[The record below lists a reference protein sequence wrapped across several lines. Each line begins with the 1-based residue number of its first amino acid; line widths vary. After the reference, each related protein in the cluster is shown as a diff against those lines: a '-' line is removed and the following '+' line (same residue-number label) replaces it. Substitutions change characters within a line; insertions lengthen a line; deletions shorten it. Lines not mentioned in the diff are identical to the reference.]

1 VNGGEVRVTIS
12 HNKTKEE
19 VMKAVDSSFDQLFQ
33 GSDAL
38 PVKLVGQQRSWQ
50 GSTLTFAMNAS
61 MGFMSTPIKGTIE
74 VTDRD
79 ITIDADLG
87 ILERL
92 IPAKKA
98 EELLTTKMR
107 GLLN

>member
-1 VNGGEVRVTIS
+1 MRVSIS
-12 HNKTKEE
+12 HNKPKEE
-19 VMKAVDSSFDQLFQ
+19 VMKSVDSSFEQLFQ
-33 GSDAL
+33 GSSGL

-50 GSTLTFAMNAS
+50 GSTMTFAMTAS
-61 MGFMSTPIKGTIE
+61 LGFMSAPIKGTIE

-87 ILERL
+87 ILEKM

-98 EELLTTKMR
+98 EELITTKVR
-107 GLLN
+107 GLLK

>member
-1 VNGGEVRVTIS
+1 VRVTIS
-12 HNKTKEE
+12 HNKSKEE
-19 VMKAVDSSFDQLFQ
+19 VVKAVDSSFDQLFQ
-33 GSDAL
+33 DSGL

-50 GSTLTFAMNAS
+50 GSTMTFAMNAS
-61 MGFMSTPIKGTIE
+61 LGFMSAPIKGTIE

-87 ILERL
+87 ILERM

-98 EELLTTKMR
+98 EELITTKVR
-107 GLLN
+107 GLLK

>member
-1 VNGGEVRVTIS
+1 VRVTIS

-19 VMKAVDSSFDQLFQ
+19 VMKGVDKSFDQLFEG
-33 GSDAL
+33 GSGL
-38 PVKLVGQQRSWQ
+38 PVKLVGVQRSWQ
-50 GSTLTFAMNAS
+50 GSTMTFAMNAS
-61 MGFMSTPIKGTIE
+61 LGFMSAPIKGTIE

-87 ILERL
+87 ILEKM

-98 EELLTTKMR
+98 EELLTTKVR
-107 GLLN
+107 GLLK

>member
-1 VNGGEVRVTIS
+1 VRVTIS

-19 VMKAVDSSFDQLFQ
+19 VMKGVDKSFDQIFED
-33 GSDAL
+33 GGGL

-50 GSTLTFAMNAS
+50 GSTLTFAMTAS
-61 MGFMSTPIKGTIE
+61 LGFMSAPIKGTIE

-87 ILERL
+87 ILEKM

-98 EELLTTKMR
+98 EELLTAKVK